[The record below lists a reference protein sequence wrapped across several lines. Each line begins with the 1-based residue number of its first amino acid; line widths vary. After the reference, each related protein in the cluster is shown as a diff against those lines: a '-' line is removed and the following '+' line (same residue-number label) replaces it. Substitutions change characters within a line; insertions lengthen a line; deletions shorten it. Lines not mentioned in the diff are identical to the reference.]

1 MTKSAGG
8 TVSDRS
14 PMQTF
19 FLARLQHLMEQRL
32 VHAIQRRQIL
42 RSPDLRQLVEIH
54 NSASFASAAVREA
67 LMRLILTPTLL
78 SLMPAMA
85 AISL

>member
-19 FLARLQHLMEQRL
+19 FLARLQHLMEQRGRYATL
-32 VHAIQRRQIL
+32 VGPEDWRSKLIARALYSSYRDLDDLGLAEEARRIL
-42 RSPDLRQLVEIH
+42 ERGRVPHR
-54 NSASFASAAVREA
+54 N
-67 LMRLILTPTLL
+67 
-78 SLMPAMA
+78 
-85 AISL
+85 